1 MFMQRIVQKFGGTSI
16 GSINKIK
23 NVCSLIKKEFDIGNQ
38 VVVVSS
44 AMSGETNKLV
54 DLAENFD
61 ITTNKNEYDMI
72 VSTGEQISI
81 ALISMALKELGIT
94 GRPLLGWQ
102 VPINCNN
109 DYTKAKINNIDNKL
123 ILKIIKNKE
132 IPIIAGFQG
141 IDNTN
146 KIVTLGRGG
155 SDTSAVAIA
164 AAISAD
170 RCDIYTDVDGIYTCD
185 PRIVSNARKLE
196 KISYEEMLEFASLGA
211 KVLQTRSVEMA
222 MRHEMVVQ
230 VLSSK
235 TGAKGTFL
243 TKEDKKMENELVSG
257 IAYTKDEANITL
269 INILDK
275 PGVAAKIFT
284 PLSKTNINVD
294 MIVQTGSENGKNINF
309 TYTVSRKDLKQAI
322 NIMEKN
328 KENIAFERIITNDTL
343 AKISIIGL
351 GMRTHTGVADKMF
364 SALATKN
371 INIHVISTS
380 EIKISVLINEKLI
393 KKALKVLHST
403 FGLDNK

>member
-1 MFMQRIVQKFGGTSI
+1 MQRIVQKFGGTSV
-16 GSINKIK
+16 GSISKIK
-23 NVCSLIKKEFDIGNQ
+23 KVCELIKKEFENGNQ

-61 ITTNKNEYDMI
+61 VTNNKKEYDMI

-81 ALISMALKELGIT
+81 ALISMALKEIGMHAK
-94 GRPLLGWQ
+94 PLLGWQ
-102 VPINCNN
+102 VPIIGSKEQ
-109 DYTKAKINNIDNKL
+109 TKAKINKIDNKL
-123 ILKIIKNKE
+123 ILKIINNNE

-141 IDNTN
+141 VDDDNN
-146 KIVTLGRGG
+146 IVTLGRGG

-185 PRIVSNARKLE
+185 PRMVSKAKKLE
-196 KISYEEMLEFASLGA
+196 RISYEEMLEFASLGA

-222 MRHEMVVQ
+222 MRYNVTVQ
-230 VLSSK
+230 VLSSQ
-235 TGAKGTFL
+235 TGEKGTFL

-284 PLSKTNINVD
+284 PLSESNINVD

-322 NIMEKN
+322 LIMEENKN
-328 KENIAFERIITNDTL
+328 NINFERLITNDSL

-351 GMRTHTGVADKMF
+351 GMRTHTGVANKMF
-364 SALATKN
+364 SALASEK

-380 EIKISVLINEKLI
+380 EIKISVLINEELI
-393 KKALKVLHST
+393 KKALKVLHTT
-403 FGLDNK
+403 FGLDSY

>member
-1 MFMQRIVQKFGGTSI
+1 MQRIVQKFGGTSI

-284 PLSKTNINVD
+284 PLSKANINVD

>member
-1 MFMQRIVQKFGGTSI
+1 MQRIVQKFGGTSV
-16 GSINKIK
+16 GSIDKIIK
-23 NVCSLIKKEFDIGNQ
+23 ACELIQKEFENGNQ

-54 DLAENFD
+54 NLAENFD
-61 ITTNKNEYDMI
+61 VSKNKIEYDMI
-72 VSTGEQISI
+72 VSTGEQLSI
-81 ALISMALKELGIT
+81 ALIAMALKKIGIT
-94 GRPLLGWQ
+94 ARPLLGWQ
-102 VPINCNN
+102 VPIIGSS
-109 DYTKAKINNIDNKL
+109 DHTKAKINKIDNKK
-123 ILKIIKNKE
+123 ILEIIKNKE

-141 IDNTN
+141 VDKNN
-146 KIVTLGRGG
+146 NIVTFGRGG

-185 PRIVSNARKLE
+185 PRMVTKAKKLE
-196 KISYEEMLEFASLGA
+196 RISYEEMLEFASLGA

-222 MRHEMVVQ
+222 MRHNVTVQ
-230 VLSSK
+230 VLSSQ
-235 TGAKGTFL
+235 TGKKGTFL

-257 IAYTKDEANITL
+257 IAYTKDEAKITL
-269 INILDK
+269 INILDN
-275 PGVAAKIFT
+275 PGVAAKIFI
-284 PLSKTNINVD
+284 PLSKNNINVD

-322 NIMEKN
+322 LIMEENKN
-328 KENIAFERIITNDTL
+328 NINFERIITNDSL

-364 SALATKN
+364 SALASEN

-380 EIKISVLINEKLI
+380 EIKISVLINEELI
-393 KKALKVLHST
+393 KKALEKLHT
-403 FGLDNK
+403 EFGLDSY

>member
-1 MFMQRIVQKFGGTSI
+1 MQRIVQKFGGTSVGNI
-16 GSINKIK
+16 SKIK
-23 NVCSLIKKEFDIGNQ
+23 KVCELIKKEFENGNQ

-61 ITTNKNEYDMI
+61 VTNNKTEYDMI
-72 VSTGEQISI
+72 LSTGEQISI
-81 ALISMALKELGIT
+81 ALISMALKEIGIHAK
-94 GRPLLGWQ
+94 PLLGWQ
-102 VPINCNN
+102 VPIIGSKEQ
-109 DYTKAKINNIDNKL
+109 TKAKINKIDNKL
-123 ILKIIKNKE
+123 LLKIINNNE

-141 IDNTN
+141 VDDDNN
-146 KIVTLGRGG
+146 IVTLGRGG

-185 PRIVSNARKLE
+185 PRMVSKAKKLE
-196 KISYEEMLEFASLGA
+196 RISYEEMLEFASLGA

-222 MRHEMVVQ
+222 MRYNVTVQ
-230 VLSSK
+230 VLSSQ
-235 TGAKGTFL
+235 TGKKGTFL

-284 PLSKTNINVD
+284 PLSKSNINVD

-322 NIMEKN
+322 LIMEENKN
-328 KENIAFERIITNDTL
+328 NIGFERLITNDSL

-351 GMRTHTGVADKMF
+351 GMRTHTGVANKMF
-364 SALATKN
+364 SALASEK

-380 EIKISVLINEKLI
+380 EIKISVLINEELI
-393 KKALKVLHST
+393 KKALNVLHTT
-403 FGLDNK
+403 FGLDSY

>member
-1 MFMQRIVQKFGGTSI
+1 MQRIVQKFGGTSVGNI
-16 GSINKIK
+16 SKIK
-23 NVCSLIKKEFDIGNQ
+23 KVCELIKKEFENGNQ

-61 ITTNKNEYDMI
+61 VTNNKKEYDMI

-81 ALISMALKELGIT
+81 ALISMALKEIGMHAK
-94 GRPLLGWQ
+94 PLLGWQ
-102 VPINCNN
+102 VPIIGSKEQ
-109 DYTKAKINNIDNKL
+109 TKAKINKIDNKL
-123 ILKIIKNKE
+123 ILKIINNNE

-141 IDNTN
+141 VDDDNN
-146 KIVTLGRGG
+146 IVTLGRGG

-185 PRIVSNARKLE
+185 PRMVSKAKKLE
-196 KISYEEMLEFASLGA
+196 RISYEEMLEFASLGA

-222 MRHEMVVQ
+222 MRYNVTVQ
-230 VLSSK
+230 VLSSQ
-235 TGAKGTFL
+235 TGEKGTFL

-284 PLSKTNINVD
+284 PLSERNINVD

-322 NIMEKN
+322 LIMEENKN
-328 KENIAFERIITNDTL
+328 NIGFERLITNDSL

-351 GMRTHTGVADKMF
+351 GMRTHTGVANKMF
-364 SALATKN
+364 SALASEK

-380 EIKISVLINEKLI
+380 EIKISVLINEELI
-393 KKALKVLHST
+393 KKALKVLHTT
-403 FGLDNK
+403 FGLDSY

>member
-1 MFMQRIVQKFGGTSI
+1 MQRIVQKFGGTSVGNI
-16 GSINKIK
+16 SKIK
-23 NVCSLIKKEFDIGNQ
+23 KVCELIKKEFESGNQ

-61 ITTNKNEYDMI
+61 VTNNKKEYDMI

-81 ALISMALKELGIT
+81 ALISMALKEIGILAK
-94 GRPLLGWQ
+94 PLLGWQ
-102 VPINCNN
+102 VPIIGSKEQ
-109 DYTKAKINNIDNKL
+109 TKAKINKIDNKL
-123 ILKIIKNKE
+123 LLKIINNNE

-141 IDNTN
+141 VDDDNN
-146 KIVTLGRGG
+146 IVTLGRGG

-185 PRIVSNARKLE
+185 PRMVSKAKKLE
-196 KISYEEMLEFASLGA
+196 RISYEEMLEFASLGA

-222 MRHEMVVQ
+222 MRHNVTVQ
-230 VLSSK
+230 VLSSQ
-235 TGAKGTFL
+235 TGKKGTFL

-284 PLSKTNINVD
+284 PLSERNINVD

-322 NIMEKN
+322 LIMEENKN
-328 KENIAFERIITNDTL
+328 NIGFERLITNDSL

-351 GMRTHTGVADKMF
+351 GMRTHTGVANKMF
-364 SALATKN
+364 SALASEK

-380 EIKISVLINEKLI
+380 EIKISVLINEELI
-393 KKALKVLHST
+393 KKALKVLHTT
-403 FGLDNK
+403 FGLDSY

>member
-1 MFMQRIVQKFGGTSI
+1 MQRIVQKFGGTSV

-23 NVCSLIKKEFDIGNQ
+23 NACALIEKEFNKGNQ

-54 DLAENFD
+54 ALAENFD
-61 ITTNKNEYDMI
+61 VSLNKREYDMI
-72 VSTGEQISI
+72 VSTGEQVSI
-81 ALISMALKELGIT
+81 ALISMALKDIGIT
-94 GRPLLGWQ
+94 ARPLLGWQ
-102 VPINCNN
+102 VPIIGSN
-109 DYTKAKINNIDNKL
+109 DYTKAKINKIDSKL
-123 ILKIIKNKE
+123 ILKIIKNRE

-141 IDNTN
+141 VDENN
-146 KIVTLGRGG
+146 NIVTLGRGG

-164 AAISAD
+164 ASISAD
-170 RCDIYTDVDGIYTCD
+170 RCDIYTDVDGVYTCD
-185 PRIVSNARKLE
+185 PRMVSKAKKLE

-211 KVLQTRSVEMA
+211 KVLQTRSIEMA
-222 MRHEMVVQ
+222 MRHNVIVQ
-230 VLSSK
+230 VLSSQ

-284 PLSKTNINVD
+284 PLSKNNINVD

-309 TYTVSRKDLKQAI
+309 TYTVTRKDLNQAI
-322 NIMEKN
+322 LIMEKN
-328 KENIAFERIITNDTL
+328 KKNIEFERIITNNSL

-351 GMRTHTGVADKMF
+351 GMRTHTGVANKMF
-364 SALATKN
+364 SALASEN

-380 EIKISVLINEKLI
+380 EIKISVLINEELI
-393 KKALKVLHST
+393 KKALKILHTT
-403 FGLDNK
+403 FGLDSD